1 MRHVAP
7 SPSQAIDLARPC
19 ITWKGP
25 SNSKLHIYWKQ
36 YITRLK
42 AIIWQDPKEKKYD
55 KNGNFIHFCRS
66 IFYQGGGDTP
76 TGAGKVV
83 HNLQEKERGIM
94 HASILAYYRISH
106 SKWTLTLS
114 QLSSNS
120 TSIPSY
126 ENGKASSKIWSAA
139 LYYFVQQEGFIM

>member
-1 MRHVAP
+1 MSLPLHP
-7 SPSQAIDLARPC
+7 
-19 ITWKGP
+19 
-25 SNSKLHIYWKQ
+25 KL
-36 YITRLK
+36 L
-42 AIIWQDPKEKKYD
+42 IWQDLALPGQDQVIQNFTFTENNTLHAWRQSYGKIPRKKKYG

-106 SKWTLTLS
+106 SKWTSTLS